1 MGNWDESLVN
11 AKYHVA
17 VARRMF
23 DGFSDYE
30 DKRFLVGAIK
40 ELAKAAA
47 NLVRAFLIRGRAGGR
62 NHQKNLDLFMKR
74 IGPKYLSSEVV
85 ENIYKSL
92 EIERAQKESP
102 IEFEKRGQIILLI
115 GGEYRFLT
123 RERLGE
129 FLKSVEDGVS
139 GFSESF
145 RQV

>member
-1 MGNWDESLVN
+1 MGNWDESFVN
-11 AKYHVA
+11 AKYHAA

-47 NLVRAFLIRGRAGGR
+47 SLVRAFLIRECAGGR
-62 NHQKNLDLFMKR
+62 DHKKNLGLFIKSV
-74 IGPKYLSSEVV
+74 GPKYLSNEII
-85 ENIYKSL
+85 ENVYKSL
-92 EIERAQKESP
+92 EIERAQRESP

-139 GFSESF
+139 GFSDNF